1 MTNPFL
7 WRKDKRPS
15 IFATDPM
22 FTPRANGKTNAEMQT
37 EAVERRREKGEL
49 PGHIDGLGKPS
60 KKREEQLLAYKQHLP
75 IPKFELPH
83 NIYTDDFDVS

>member
-1 MTNPFL
+1 MTSPFL

-22 FTPRANGKTNAEMQT
+22 FTPRSNGKSNSQMQT
-37 EAVERRREKGEL
+37 EAVERKREKGEL

-60 KKREEQLLAYKQHLP
+60 KKREEQLLAYKQ
-75 IPKFELPH
+75 FG
-83 NIYTDDFDVS
+83 IYSKARPSSKNPNKHEK